1 MKEKN
6 AMKKRI
12 GLIVALVTCMLM
24 MFPVIVS
31 ASMADEAV
39 SYEWGHI
46 YTGNYSERIYALKIK
61 QKSNVYFKFTVSEV
75 TADLNIYN
83 AEGKKILNTEDF
95 LSTKNAVNEKTTYTC
110 IRILTAGTYYI
121 DCDPWNYGKYNCSFF
136 ATCEPAIS
144 LARPEI
150 TSIKNSAKKAMTI
163 KVATVKNRTGFEYQY
178 STKSNFSDAKAVK
191 GNSKVTVEGLT
202 KGKTYYIRVR
212 AYTIY
217 GAGNVVYSAW
227 STVKY
232 VKINK

>member
-1 MKEKN
+1 M
-6 AMKKRI
+6 
-12 GLIVALVTCMLM
+12 
-24 MFPVIVS
+24 
-31 ASMADEAV
+31 
-39 SYEWGHI
+39 
-46 YTGNYSERIYALKIK
+46 
-61 QKSNVYFKFTVSEV
+61 

-163 KVATVKNRTGFEYQY
+163 KVATVNSGADLGIIFDTDVDRAG
-178 STKSNFSDAKAVK
+178 AV
-191 GNSKVTVEGLT
+191 LPD
-202 KGKTYYIRVR
+202 GKTLTRNDLIAALSVIALNNCVFPPAHFKTGDILVLSIFFLLIHIMLFYQ
-212 AYTIY
+212 
-217 GAGNVVYSAW
+217 
-227 STVKY
+227 
-232 VKINK
+232 